1 MVEIITSFALKYALE
16 LAFGTAS
23 AAIITWIL
31 KKIPTAKARQW
42 IYTVFFKIGV
52 KISAFFAHWKF
63 TKSIWNN
70 SLEPWIIGFVD
81 MIFGAII
88 SGLFD
93 GLRSDNEK
101 ETPAK

>member
-1 MVEIITSFALKYALE
+1 MEIIAGFLVKYAFE
-16 LAFGTAS
+16 MAAGTII
-23 AAIITWIL
+23 AAAITWIL